1 MNTIELLQLLSI
13 IAFISAGV
21 IFLVAVALFF
31 LLNIPKITGDLSGRT
46 ARKAIEK
53 KKKNSLEGISNDA
66 IPANMRG
73 NPAEAVT
80 FSHGIGTEKIA
91 SMRLSKQNP
100 AVQKS
105 SGSQT
110 TVLEPPGSQTTVLES
125 PGSQTTVLETSGSQ
139 TTVLESPGSQI
150 DMSESS
156 GNQTTLLK
164 PQGNQTAGQAVSPS
178 GAVMQSGIQ
187 NADSAPRQSVRQTAA
202 TSAQTANAGN
212 SPEFGQT
219 IELDETNNEQTSNSF
234 GETILLSAAGAGT
247 GLGSQ
252 KEIGFSSSSEIIE

>member
-1 MNTIELLQLLSI
+1 MNTIELLQLLSV

-21 IFLVAVALFF
+21 VFLVAVALFF

-53 KKKNSLEGISNDA
+53 KKKNSLEGISNDTT
-66 IPANMRG
+66 PANMRG

-80 FSHGIGTEKIA
+80 FSRGIGTEKIA
-91 SMRLSKQNP
+91 SMRLSKQNSALQTP
-100 AVQKS
+100 S
-105 SGSQT
+105 ESQT
-110 TVLEPPGSQTTVLES
+110 ALSEP
-125 PGSQTTVLETSGSQ
+125 SGSQ
-139 TTVLESPGSQI
+139 TTVLESSGSQTTLLGS
-150 DMSESS
+150 SESQETSTEPS

-164 PQGNQTAGQAVSPS
+164 PQGGHTTMTGAGQAARPV
-178 GAVMQSGIQ
+178 GAVMQDGIQ
-187 NADSAPRQSVRQTAA
+187 NTAA
-202 TSAQTANAGN
+202 APQQSTRRSASASAQTAAAGN

-219 IELDETNNEQTSNSF
+219 IELDETTNEQTSNNF